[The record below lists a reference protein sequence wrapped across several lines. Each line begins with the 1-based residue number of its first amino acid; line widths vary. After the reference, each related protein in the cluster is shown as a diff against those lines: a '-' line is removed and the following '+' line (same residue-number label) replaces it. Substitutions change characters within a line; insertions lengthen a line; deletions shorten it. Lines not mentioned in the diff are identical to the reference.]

1 MAEIPCAIAYNPIY
15 LHSTLGELLMST
27 ATQPINPL
35 PKALTPDELDALR
48 AVPKNPRDQA
58 LIEVMAGCGLRVS
71 EALNLTLDALH
82 WTTDKPALRFTGKRR
97 KERIVPMNFEVQ
109 DAMRTWLDARDRI
122 PNAGDFIFCHLRS
135 GSKLSRQAVWMALDR
150 YARQAGCRH
159 VHPHMLRHSFGT
171 ALANGNVPVERIR
184 ELMGH
189 ASIEVSQIYISV
201 STEQKRQAV
210 EQIDLRP
217 RWLRWLS
224 RQRNRTYRFFSR
236 PVQRKTFSAQQT
248 VGRQAELQQLG
259 QNLKKGIDTLVLGSV
274 GVGKSHLLN
283 LLGGE
288 PASLLQI
295 PRLTPIRQAI
305 IGMAEALYQHG
316 VLKLETETQEESPA
330 RSLSKAATSSSELG
344 APTPEET
351 AEGEWPVDSISG
363 AGIVPGRTFDEI
375 KKQHMRTSVQG
386 WTQRVLDSV
395 EKGTWT
401 LVIDDLSDLTT
412 STGRLIDQLAGKFT
426 IIAAM
431 QYVKKAQGKH
441 FWKFERLEVGPLAS
455 DEARRLIR
463 QCAAGVEIED
473 ERLFETHLLQKS
485 AGNPRAIIES
495 VERLRKEPAVTRNAV
510 RELSHAGGRTQIDL
524 TPIIIIPVLLLVALR
539 FVARGLGDL
548 EFYLFAGV
556 GSALAVGV
564 QFFLF
569 RSRNR

>member
-1 MAEIPCAIAYNPIY
+1 
-15 LHSTLGELLMST
+15 MST
-27 ATQPINPL
+27 ATKPINPL

-135 GSKLSRQAVWMALDR
+135 GNRLSRQAVWMALDR

-236 PVQRKTFSAQQT
+236 PVQRKTFSA
-248 VGRQAELQQLG
+248 
-259 QNLKKGIDTLVLGSV
+259 
-274 GVGKSHLLN
+274 
-283 LLGGE
+283 
-288 PASLLQI
+288 
-295 PRLTPIRQAI
+295 
-305 IGMAEALYQHG
+305 
-316 VLKLETETQEESPA
+316 
-330 RSLSKAATSSSELG
+330 
-344 APTPEET
+344 
-351 AEGEWPVDSISG
+351 
-363 AGIVPGRTFDEI
+363 
-375 KKQHMRTSVQG
+375 
-386 WTQRVLDSV
+386 
-395 EKGTWT
+395 
-401 LVIDDLSDLTT
+401 LTT